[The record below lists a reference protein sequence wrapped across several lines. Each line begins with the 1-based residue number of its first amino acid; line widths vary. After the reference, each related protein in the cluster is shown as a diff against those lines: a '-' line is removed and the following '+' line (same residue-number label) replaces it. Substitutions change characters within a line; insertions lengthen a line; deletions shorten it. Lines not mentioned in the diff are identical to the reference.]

1 MNRRDAVWLG
11 LITGATAAG
20 VTLFR
25 ADPVAGAGSASA
37 DNVLAR
43 IRRFTEPLVVPPPLT
58 PVRRSET
65 VDFYQITQQ
74 RALKEFVPGLLT
86 EVWGY
91 NGLVPGPTILAERDR
106 QIVVRQINAL
116 PPVHPTR
123 GYVPATSTHLHGA
136 PSLPPYDGYANDLT
150 QPGQYKDYVYNNDET
165 SRTLWYHDHAVM
177 HTSENV
183 YMGLAG
189 LYLVHDPVED
199 VLPLPQGRYDVPL
212 VIRDVILGADGS
224 LVFDDHGQDFLA
236 GDIILVNGVAW
247 PVMRV
252 ERRKYRFRILNASLS
267 RGYRLALS
275 TGDPFTF
282 VGTDSGLMP
291 RPQQGQTL
299 PIGNAE
305 RYEVVID
312 FANYRIGQRVVLRNL
327 GIPSSPDFEFT
338 NEIMAFDVVSEPT
351 DLTNNT
357 VPAILAPED
366 PLLRTPPPAAVRTRR
381 LEFERQHGHWV
392 INGLTWADVEASG
405 FRAVLANPKRG
416 DIEIWELLN
425 KAGGWFHPIHIHL
438 VDFRILDRNG
448 RPPEPHERGL
458 KDTAFLGQ
466 NELVR
471 LLIRFAPNEGKY
483 MLHCHNV
490 VHEDH
495 DMMHQFRVGAGG
507 LDPLSI
513 PAKPLPAPPL

>member
-1 MNRRDAVWLG
+1 
-11 LITGATAAG
+11 
-20 VTLFR
+20 
-25 ADPVAGAGSASA
+25 
-37 DNVLAR
+37 
-43 IRRFTEPLVVPPPLT
+43 
-58 PVRRSET
+58 VRRSET

-74 RALKEFVPGLLT
+74 RALKEFVPGLPT

-91 NGLVPGPTILAERDR
+91 NGLVPGPTIVAERNR

-189 LYLVHDPVED
+189 FYLVHDRLED
-199 VLPLPQGRYDVPL
+199 LLPLPQGRYDVPL

-252 ERRKYRFRILNASLS
+252 ERRKYRFRILNGSLS

-282 VGTDSGLMP
+282 IGTDSGLLP

-312 FANYRIGQRVVLRNL
+312 FAKYRIGQRVVLRNL
-327 GIPSSPDFEFT
+327 GIPSSPEFEFT

-351 DLTNNT
+351 DPTNNT
-357 VPAILAPED
+357 VPAVLAPED
-366 PLLRTPPPAAVRTRR
+366 PLLRTSPSAAVRTRR
-381 LEFERQHGHWV
+381 LEFERQHAIGSSMASRGPTSRHPASAPCWPIPGSATLRSGNCSTRPAAGSTRSTFTWWTSGSSTGTGDRRSRMSWASRTPRSWV
-392 INGLTWADVEASG
+392 RTSWSGCWSASRPT
-405 FRAVLANPKRG
+405 RASTCC
-416 DIEIWELLN
+416 
-425 KAGGWFHPIHIHL
+425 
-438 VDFRILDRNG
+438 
-448 RPPEPHERGL
+448 
-458 KDTAFLGQ
+458 TATTS
-466 NELVR
+466 
-471 LLIRFAPNEGKY
+471 Y
-483 MLHCHNV
+483 MKI
-490 VHEDH
+490 
-495 DMMHQFRVGAGG
+495 MT
-507 LDPLSI
+507 
-513 PAKPLPAPPL
+513 